1 MHARRLKATTVQNA
15 TSLGPMRK
23 AGMVQ
28 VVVASP
34 KTVDEPELPERGAK
48 DVSSSKQASLVSA
61 FYVLRFTTDTRH
73 THCMHISH
81 TYRQVS
87 RHTNVIHRFTYLATP
102 T

>member
-34 KTVDEPELPERGAK
+34 GTVDEPELPERGAK
-48 DVSSSKQASLVSA
+48 AVSSSNRDSIVSV
-61 FYVLRFTTDTRH
+61 FYVLRCITDTTH
-73 THCMHISH
+73 THCMHTHITYIS
-81 TYRQVS
+81 
-87 RHTNVIHRFTYLATP
+87 AGE
-102 T
+102 